1 METMGALDGPGLR
14 MVVFLQGCPL
24 RCRYC
29 HNPDTWS
36 VQGGQEMTAE
46 QMVQKA
52 VKYKRFFGKNG
63 GVTFSGGEPLYQA
76 GFVRE
81 CIRLLHE
88 QGIHCAVDTS
98 GGLWNDEVRALLEET
113 DLVLLDVK
121 HTEGEAFAALTG
133 GSMDALRQC
142 LARLEETQKPVWIRQ
157 VIVEGFTQSEQQVHA
172 LRSLIKGLN
181 VIKIELLPY
190 HTLGVHKWAAL
201 GIPYALEGVQ
211 PPSREMM
218 ERLRS
223 IAGA

>member
-36 VQGGQEMTAE
+36 TQGGQEMTPE
-46 QMVQKA
+46 QVVQRV
-52 VKYKRFFGKNG
+52 VKYKRFFGKKG

-81 CIRLLHE
+81 CIRLMHDK
-88 QGIHCAVDTS
+88 GIHCAVDTS
-98 GGLWNDEVRALLEET
+98 GGVWNDEVKALLDEA
-113 DLVLLDVK
+113 DLILLDIK
-121 HTEGEAFAALTG
+121 HTDAERFRELTG
-133 GSMDALRQC
+133 AGMDALMNC
-142 LARLEETQKPVWIRQ
+142 LARLKETLTPVWIRQ
-157 VIVEGFTQSEQQVHA
+157 VIVEGFTQEEEQVRA
-172 LRSLIKGLN
+172 LRSLIKGIN

-190 HTLGVHKWAAL
+190 HTLGVHKWKAL
-201 GIPYALEGVQ
+201 GLPYALEGVQ
-211 PPSREMM
+211 PPGNDTM
-218 ERLRS
+218 ERLRR